1 VEPASEDQPG
11 PALRSPT
18 GRRFSASS
26 SWSRCSIGYG
36 SLLAAD
42 NQALRLF
49 GALAILGEVATLA
62 AAVTMLPA
70 ALRMRRRAP
79 DSHER

>member
-1 VEPASEDQPG
+1 
-11 PALRSPT
+11 
-18 GRRFSASS
+18 
-26 SWSRCSIGYG
+26 
-36 SLLAAD
+36 
-42 NQALRLF
+42 LF

-70 ALRMRRRAP
+70 AVRMRRRAP